1 MAKSTGL
8 GRGLAALLDPTG
20 TEPILLSLPV
30 DQLHPNPRQPRTVF
44 SQEALDDL
52 ARSIAQDGIMQ
63 PLVVR
68 DAGDGRY
75 EIIAGERRFRAARQA
90 GLATVPAIV
99 RRVDERQTLILALVE
114 NVIREDL
121 NPIEAAR
128 GYATLI
134 DELDLTPTEVAERV
148 GKSRPAIANA
158 LRLLDL
164 PDEVLVAIEE
174 GHLTEGHGR
183 AILQQPDHDLRRSL
197 ARRVIADG
205 LSVRQTEALA
215 RSAPAARRRTRTGAG
230 PAWFDADRAAVA
242 TDACFR
248 ALGMVGRIAGTRDG
262 ARLEIRI
269 RSEEQLEDLIAH
281 LERLEGLEAQGRHDR
296 AA

>member
-1 MAKSTGL
+1 VAKSNGL
-8 GRGLAALLDPTG
+8 GRGLAALLDPMG
-20 TEPILLSLPV
+20 TEPTLLSLPV
-30 DQLHPNPRQPRTVF
+30 ESLHPNPRQPRTVF
-44 SQEALDDL
+44 AQEALDDL

-148 GKSRPAIANA
+148 GKSRSAIANA

-164 PDEVLVAIEE
+164 PDEVLVAIED
-174 GHLTEGHGR
+174 GRLSEGHGR

-197 ARRVIADG
+197 ARRVVDDG

-215 RSAPAARRRTRTGAG
+215 RSAPAARRRARRADG
-230 PAWFDADRAAVA
+230 PAWFDADRAATA

-248 ALGMVGRIAGTRDG
+248 ALGMVGRINATRDG

-281 LERLEGLEAQGRHDR
+281 LERLEAAGGHER